1 MKNLSLVEAFLHET
15 VDNKSTL
22 EMSNMLQKIL
32 NSKDSTQQSKSVLH
46 KASEQGDLSKVE
58 FLIQLGAQVDAIDE
72 DQATPLHYANSFE
85 VVNCLVNN
93 GANVEA
99 KDIDGQT
106 PLYYADSAI
115 GTTQEISN
123 TEFQTPLKN
132 KTFPLRRQLFFSGV
146 FNSVLDISLPI

>member
-1 MKNLSLVEAFLHET
+1 MENLSPVEALLHDT
-15 VDNKSTL
+15 VENRSTEEL
-22 EMSNMLQKIL
+22 KNMFQKLL
-32 NSKDSTQQSKSVLH
+32 NSKDSNKGSKTVLH

-93 GANVEA
+93 GANVES

-132 KTFPLRRQLFFSGV
+132 KTFPLRRQLFLVEFETRY
-146 FNSVLDISLPI
+146 